1 MFNYLIL
8 TLSVLIG
15 TITLNTSAI
24 AQVDCSQLDPRA
36 SMSREMEGKLKIS
49 VDTLYKIAK
58 AGGSIEGKIKDE
70 IQNLQKDAPVTEQG
84 QIRLRT
90 LYLFC
95 GMVANAR
102 DISTERKVELYK
114 IMMEEKN
121 TKKIKTQRP
130 TQKKKSKDSSNKTT
144 TAAPSEEQKI
154 TKSQNIPPPNTQTN
168 TTISSQEQS
177 GGITA
182 HTVNITEQVEPETA
196 KYVGKLEPNTKLIL
210 SANDHVFPQLELGDG
225 GAKFLYAGP
234 EGKPLFNILGDN
246 LTIISHEGQ
255 VKISTVIRNKNGVIV
270 AELINNEWKVKSSNW
285 DRNYSKDALEVK
297 DDTGDI
303 ILQVRV
309 LEDRIQ
315 FQGKF
320 YDSQGNGVALGKYSN
335 GKGGIIERTGVDHP
349 RLELKIEPIFQYPS
363 DNHLGD
369 FLSKKQ

>member
-1 MFNYLIL
+1 MFKYLIL
-8 TLSVLIG
+8 TLFVLIG
-15 TITLNTSAI
+15 TFALNNSAI

-36 SMSREMEGKLKIS
+36 SMSREMEGKLKVS

-70 IQNLQKDAPVTEQG
+70 IQNLQKGAPVTEQG

-95 GMVANAR
+95 GMVANAK

-114 IMMEEKN
+114 IMMEEKD
-121 TKKIKTQRP
+121 TKKIKAQRP
-130 TQKKKSKDSSNKTT
+130 TQKKKSKASSNKTT
-144 TAAPSEEQKI
+144 TTPPGEEQKI
-154 TKSQNIPPPNTQTN
+154 TTPQNTPQLNTQTN
-168 TTISSQEQS
+168 TSISSQGQS

-182 HTVNITEQVEPETA
+182 QTVHITEQVVPETA
-196 KYVGKLEPNTKLIL
+196 KYVGKLEPNTKLLL
-210 SANDHVFPQLELGDG
+210 SDNYNVFPQLELGDG
-225 GAKFLYAGP
+225 GSIFLYRGP
-234 EGKPLFNILGDN
+234 EGMPLFNILGDN

-255 VKISTVIRNKNGVIV
+255 VKVSTIIRNKNGVIV
-270 AELINNEWKVKSSNW
+270 AELINNEWKVNNNSW

-297 DDTGDI
+297 DDTGEI

-320 YDSQGNGVALGKYSN
+320 YDSQGNGVALGKASS
-335 GKGGIIERTGVDHP
+335 GKGGILEMTGTNHP
-349 RLELKIEPIFQYPS
+349 KLELKIEPIFQYPS
-363 DNHLGD
+363 DNHLGE
-369 FLSKKQ
+369 FRSKKQ